1 MVSDH
6 GSPPALARHDKIEDC
21 GADLWV
27 FGYGSL
33 MWRPGFESAESLS
46 AVLQG
51 FSRSLCIYSHV
62 YRGSPAA
69 PGLVLG
75 LDPGGSC
82 HGQAF
87 RVARENREQVL
98 DYLRER
104 EQVTGVY
111 IERYLPITLVDGRL
125 VNALVYVA
133 DTAHNQYAGA
143 LSVSD
148 MAARV
153 SNAFGQAGP
162 NRDYVTN
169 TARHLQDMD
178 ICDERLEAVIKLL
191 NEQPEL

>member
-1 MVSDH
+1 MVSAH
-6 GSPPALARHDKIEDC
+6 GSSPAIARHDKIEDC
-21 GADLWV
+21 DADLWV

-33 MWRPGFESAESLS
+33 MWRPGFDSAESVP
-46 AVLQG
+46 AVLLG

-75 LDPGGSC
+75 LDQGGSC

-87 RVARENREQVL
+87 RVAQHDRVQVL

-111 IERYLPITLVDGRL
+111 IEKYLPITLVDGRL

-133 DTAHNQYAGA
+133 DTAHDQYAGA
-143 LSVSD
+143 LSVND

-153 SNAFGQAGP
+153 GHAYGQAGP

-191 NEQPEL
+191 NEQPKL